1 MLSFHCNGSN
11 SFLFVDAVKM
21 FQFKGKNLEIQPHP
35 LCLGSISKYSA
46 HNKNRCNMKNT
57 GLKGSVE
64 VFSVNY
70 NAINTS
76 NISNMKVLW
85 DKIMFGFIKKI
96 FIRLLTNI
104 VNTSNHTKFVSLN
117 NQ

>member
-1 MLSFHCNGSN
+1 M
-11 SFLFVDAVKM
+11 
-21 FQFKGKNLEIQPHP
+21 
-35 LCLGSISKYSA
+35 CLGNISKYSA

>member
-1 MLSFHCNGSN
+1 
-11 SFLFVDAVKM
+11 
-21 FQFKGKNLEIQPHP
+21 
-35 LCLGSISKYSA
+35 
-46 HNKNRCNMKNT
+46 MKNT

>member
-1 MLSFHCNGSN
+1 M
-11 SFLFVDAVKM
+11 
-21 FQFKGKNLEIQPHP
+21 
-35 LCLGSISKYSA
+35 CLGNISKYSA
-46 HNKNRCNMKNT
+46 YNKNRCNIKNT

-85 DKIMFGFIKKI
+85 DKIMFRFIKKI

>member
-1 MLSFHCNGSN
+1 
-11 SFLFVDAVKM
+11 
-21 FQFKGKNLEIQPHP
+21 
-35 LCLGSISKYSA
+35 
-46 HNKNRCNMKNT
+46 MKNT

-104 VNTSNHTKFVSLN
+104 VNTSSHTKFVSLN